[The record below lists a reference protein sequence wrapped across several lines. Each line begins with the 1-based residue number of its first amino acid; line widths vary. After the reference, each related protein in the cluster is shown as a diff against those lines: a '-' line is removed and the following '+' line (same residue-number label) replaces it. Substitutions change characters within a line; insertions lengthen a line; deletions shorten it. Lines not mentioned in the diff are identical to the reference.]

1 MTQPVAMRVALI
13 SGASRG
19 IGAAVAERLLA
30 DGWAVSL
37 GVRATGRP
45 DWMAGLSEA
54 TLAERVQLQPYDAT
68 NAAADDR
75 WAAAALARFGR
86 IDAVVANAGIMIPRT
101 VIEADD
107 ADIRALM
114 EVNVLAPR
122 RLAKA
127 AWPALESC
135 GRGRVVILA
144 SLSGKRVKSAKAGS
158 YSLSKFAAVA
168 LAHALRH
175 EGFAKG
181 IRATAVCPG
190 FVATDMALGLSDR
203 AAADMTD
210 PRDLARIIAMI
221 LDLPN
226 EASVAEFAV
235 NCQLEE
241 SF

>member
-1 MTQPVAMRVALI
+1 MTRVAMI

-19 IGAAVAERLLA
+19 IGAALGRRLVQ

-37 GVRATGRP
+37 GMRQPVLPDWATDAVHVQAHDASDPASDAAWVRA
-45 DWMAGLSEA
+45 
-54 TLAERVQLQPYDAT
+54 V
-68 NAAADDR
+68 ADH
-75 WAAAALARFGR
+75 FGR
-86 IDAVVANAGIMIPRT
+86 IDAVVANAGVMTPKS
-101 VIEADD
+101 VIEASDD
-107 ADIRALM
+107 DIRAM
-114 EVNVLAPR
+114 MDVHVMSPR
-122 RLAKA
+122 RLAQA
-127 AWPALESC
+127 AWPLLRAS

-168 LAHALRH
+168 LAHGLRH
-175 EGFAKG
+175 EGFADG

-190 FVATDMALGLSDR
+190 FVATDMARSITDFPVDR
-203 AAADMTD
+203 MTD
-210 PRDLARIIAMI
+210 PQDLARIIALL